1 MAKPTVSFLTYDF
14 TLGSKPI
21 EPNGCAWY
29 RCHLPMKELE
39 QAGWDTGIGFP
50 GWNPDHGFG
59 LLVPDN
65 KAIHG
70 WDVIV
75 LKLIMLES
83 IASKIDDAKAIGQK
97 IAVDI
102 DDWFEGLSESNLAY
116 KMTDPETNPKN
127 NRDHYMYIIDNADA
141 IITSTPFLYD
151 FYKNEKG
158 YKNVYMV
165 RNGIDLPRWNQR
177 KDHSRWLPQ
186 FGWVGATPWR
196 SNDLEQLSPWFGTFL
211 EKNHLSFHHS
221 GAIKN
226 AKEAKDQLG
235 IPKHIKSTKQ
245 PMEKIS
251 KYPSLFRKIDVGLV
265 PLNDIGF
272 NHAKSSIKGLEYAAA
287 GVPFISSWSPEY
299 ELLEQQ
305 GVGRVARNEREWI
318 GHAEELLDPRVRKE
332 DVERNLE
339 GIKKYQT
346 MEVRRSEWDE
356 VINQIKN
363 Q

>member
-1 MAKPTVSFLTYDF
+1 
-14 TLGSKPI
+14 
-21 EPNGCAWY
+21 
-29 RCHLPMKELE
+29 MKELE

-65 KAIHG
+65 RAIHG

-83 IASKIDDAKAIGQK
+83 VASKIHEAKKMGQK

-102 DDWFEGLSESNLAY
+102 DDWFEGLSKSNLAH
-116 KMTDPETNPKN
+116 KMTDPEMNPRN
-127 NRDHYMYIIDNADA
+127 NRDHYMYIIENADA

-158 YKNVYMV
+158 YEHVYMV
-165 RNGIDLPRWNQR
+165 RNGIDIPRWQQR

-235 IPKHIKSTKQ
+235 IPKSIKTSKQ

-251 KYPSLFRKIDVGLV
+251 NYPSMFRKIDVGLV
-265 PLNDIGF
+265 PLNDVGF

-287 GVPFISSWSPEY
+287 GVPFIASWSPEY
-299 ELLEQQ
+299 KLLEQQ

-318 GHAEELLDPRVRKE
+318 GHAEELLDPLVRKE

-339 GIKKYQT
+339 GIKKYQS

-356 VINQIKN
+356 VMHQIKN

>member
-29 RCHLPMKELE
+29 RCYLPMKELE

-65 KAIHG
+65 RAIHG

-83 IASKIDDAKAIGQK
+83 VASKIHEAKKMGQK

-102 DDWFEGLSESNLAY
+102 DDWFEGLSKSNLAH
-116 KMTDPETNPKN
+116 KMTDPEMNPRN
-127 NRDHYMYIIDNADA
+127 NRDHYMYIIENADA

-158 YKNVYMV
+158 YEHVYMV
-165 RNGIDLPRWNQR
+165 RNGIDIPRWQQR

-235 IPKHIKSTKQ
+235 IPKSIKTSKQ

-251 KYPSLFRKIDVGLV
+251 NYPSMFRKIDVGLV
-265 PLNDIGF
+265 PLNDVGF

-287 GVPFISSWSPEY
+287 GVPFIASWSPEY
-299 ELLEQQ
+299 KLLEQQ

-318 GHAEELLDPRVRKE
+318 GHAEELLDPLVRKE

-339 GIKKYQT
+339 GIKKYQS

-356 VINQIKN
+356 VMHQIKN

>member
-1 MAKPTVSFLTYDF
+1 MGNPTVSFLTYDF
-14 TLGSKPI
+14 TLGSKPV

-29 RCHLPMKELE
+29 RCYLPMKELE

-50 GWNPDHGFG
+50 GWNEEHGFG

-83 IASKIDDAKAIGQK
+83 VASKIHEAKKMGQK

-102 DDWFEGLSESNLAY
+102 DDWFEGLSESNLAH
-116 KMTDPETNPKN
+116 KMTDPEMNPRN
-127 NRDHYMYIIDNADA
+127 NRNHYMYIIENADA

-158 YKNVYMV
+158 YEHVYMV
-165 RNGIDLPRWNQR
+165 RNGIDIPRWQQR

-235 IPKHIKSTKQ
+235 IPKSVKTSKQ

-251 KYPSLFRKIDVGLV
+251 NYPSMFRKIDVGLV
-265 PLNDIGF
+265 PLNDVGF

-287 GVPFISSWSPEY
+287 GVPFIASWSPEY

-305 GVGRVARNEREWI
+305 GVGRVARNEKEWI

-339 GIKKYQT
+339 GIKKYQS

-356 VINQIKN
+356 VINQIRE

>member
-29 RCHLPMKELE
+29 RCYLPMKELE

-50 GWNPDHGFG
+50 GWNPDHGLG

-83 IASKIDDAKAIGQK
+83 VASKINEAKKIGQK

-102 DDWFEGLSESNLAY
+102 DDWFEGLEKSNLAY
-116 KMTDPETNPKN
+116 QMTDPEKNPKN
-127 NRDHYMYIIDNADA
+127 NRDHYMFIIENADA

-158 YKNVYMV
+158 YEHVYMV
-165 RNGIDLPRWNQR
+165 RNGIDIPRWKQR
-177 KDHSRWLPQ
+177 NDHSRWLPQ

-196 SNDLEQLSPWFGTFL
+196 SNDLEQLSPWFGSFL
-211 EKNHLSFHHS
+211 QKNHLSFHHS

-235 IPKHIKSTKQ
+235 IPKSVKTSKQ

-251 KYPSLFRKIDVGLV
+251 NYPSMFRKIDVGLV
-265 PLNDIGF
+265 PLNNVGF
-272 NHAKSSIKGLEYAAA
+272 NHAKSCIKGLEYAAA
-287 GVPFISSWSPEY
+287 GVPFIASWSPEY

-318 GHAEELLDPRVRKE
+318 GHAEELLDPKVRKE

-339 GIKKYQT
+339 GIKKYQS

-356 VINQIKN
+356 VMHQIKN